1 MGEQNQQAM
10 DVLAQELAERDAQIE
25 AVRVISAALSQ
36 VTMVEELVQKAL
48 DVSLE
53 CVGAEA
59 GSVILYDRDN
69 DKLVF
74 RYVVGDAADTLTGM
88 EMEPTQGIAGAV
100 FQSGE
105 IDVSE
110 DVFSRKE
117 HDTKVEAKI
126 DYLTKNMVTVP
137 LKSAEDKAI
146 GVMQVLNKTEGI
158 FEGSDVAILDILAS
172 QIAAALET
180 ARLNEEA
187 RLGEIVRFIG
197 NLSHDV
203 KNMMTPVQTG
213 AETLAF
219 IADDTF
225 EQVDEM
231 VAEWPDKPKEVTLE
245 TLASLR
251 ELLPEMTA
259 MIKSGCDAVQV
270 QMAEVS
276 AAVKGMVSEPSFH
289 YEDINTVIDMVLPM
303 LKVMGEKHKVE
314 LVKDVPEDVEQAVM
328 DPKLMYN
335 AIYNLINNALG
346 ACPEGASITTHA
358 RTVRDGEFPDGAY
371 LEVAV
376 EDTGSGMP
384 EDVRQKLFT
393 DDAVSTKAMGTGLG
407 TRIVK
412 NSVDAHGGTVRVES
426 EEGVGTTITFRVPID
441 GSPEAQ
447 ESMREAAEKA
457 SAAKAEDG
465 EETEER

>member
-1 MGEQNQQAM
+1 MSEDSGKLQ
-10 DVLAQELAERDAQIE
+10 VLEAELAERDAQIE
-25 AVRVISAALSQ
+25 AVRTISAALSQ
-36 VTMVEELVQKAL
+36 VTMVEELVQRAL

-59 GSVILYDRDN
+59 GSVILYDPDKN
-69 DKLVF
+69 KLVF
-74 RYVVGDAADTLTGM
+74 KYVVGEAAPTLTGM
-88 EMEPTQGIAGAV
+88 EMEPDQGLAGAV
-100 FQSGE
+100 FQSGQ

-117 HDTKVEAKI
+117 HSRKVGEEI
-126 DYLTKNMVTVP
+126 NYVTKNMVTVP
-137 LKSAEDKAI
+137 LKSAEGKST
-146 GVMQVLNKTEGI
+146 GVMQVLNKTDGV
-158 FEGSDVAILDILAS
+158 FEQADVAILDILAS

-213 AETLAF
+213 AETLEF
-219 IADDTF
+219 IADDTWTAL
-225 EQVDEM
+225 DETI
-231 VAEWPDKPKEVTLE
+231 AEWPDKPKQV
-245 TLASLR
+245 LADQLTSLR
-251 ELLPEMTA
+251 ELLPEMTE

-289 YEDINTVIDMVLPM
+289 EEDINTVVDMVLPM
-303 LKVMGEKHKVE
+303 LKVMAEKQQVT
-314 LVKDVPEDVEQAVM
+314 LVKDVHEDIAPAVM
-328 DPKLMYN
+328 DAKLLYN
-335 AIYNLINNALG
+335 AVYNLINNALG
-346 ACPEGASITTHA
+346 ACPEGATITTHA
-358 RTVRDGEFPDGAY
+358 RTVSEGDFPDGGY

-376 EDTGSGMP
+376 ADTGSGMP
-384 EDVRQKLFT
+384 EEVRRKLFT

-412 NSVDAHGGTVRVES
+412 NAVDAHGGTVWVES
-426 EEGVGTTITFRVPID
+426 VEGKGTTITFRVPIA

-447 ESMREAAEKA
+447 ESMKQAAAREAEEAAAEA
-457 SAAKAEDG
+457 DDNQ
-465 EETEER
+465 